1 MGKGKVMDDRLECL
15 DQDYRIVISLI
26 NYTMG
31 RQGAAPDAQ
40 NSAPH

>member
-1 MGKGKVMDDRLECL
+1 MGKGEVMDRPEYL
-15 DQDYRIVISLI
+15 DQDYRIGISLI

-40 NSAPH
+40 NNAPR